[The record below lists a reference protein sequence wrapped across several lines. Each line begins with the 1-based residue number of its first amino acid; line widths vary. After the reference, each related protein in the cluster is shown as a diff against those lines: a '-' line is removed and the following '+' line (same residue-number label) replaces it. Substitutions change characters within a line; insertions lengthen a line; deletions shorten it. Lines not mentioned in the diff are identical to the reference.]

1 MAGAEPSL
9 SGSPFRATETF
20 PDKNRLSL
28 SQDALAADANQHQ
41 GLISEIENG
50 RANPELDTLGKI
62 AAALGVHPGELLE
75 E

>member
-1 MAGAEPSL
+1 MAKRSEI
-9 SGSPFRATETF
+9 RAALA
-20 PDKNRLSL
+20 KNVRRLRMARGL

-62 AAALGVHPGELLE
+62 AKALGVHPHELFE

>member
-1 MAGAEPSL
+1 MAKRSEI
-9 SGSPFRATETF
+9 RAALA
-20 PDKNRLSL
+20 KNVRRLRMAKGL
-28 SQDALAADANQHQ
+28 SQDALAADASQHQ

-62 AAALGVHPGELLE
+62 AAALGVHPHELFE